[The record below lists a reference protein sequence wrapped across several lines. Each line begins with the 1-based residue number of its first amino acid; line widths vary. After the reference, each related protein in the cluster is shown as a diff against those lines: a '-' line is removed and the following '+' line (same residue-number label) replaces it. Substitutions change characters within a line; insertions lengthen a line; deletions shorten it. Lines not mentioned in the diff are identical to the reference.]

1 MKAALAALA
10 LFFFATANAATITV
24 TSAADNTIVDGQCTL
39 REAIIAANSNSTTGD
54 CTAGTAGLDT
64 IHFAIGSGT
73 QTINLASALPA
84 ITEPLTI
91 DATTQPGYSG
101 TPLIDVNGSAAGT
114 SVGLT
119 LVASGNAVTGL
130 AIDHF
135 ALEGIRVASSNNVIS
150 SNRIAFNGSAST
162 VGAGVRVLSGTGNRI
177 SMNSMSFNS
186 GLSGAVAIDLGTD
199 GATPNDSCDSDTGP
213 NNLQNSPVLTAA
225 VVSGG
230 TTTVTG
236 TLNSTASSTFTLEF
250 FSSAPASFDQGT
262 TSLGSTTVT
271 TSSGCTTSFTVQ
283 LPSVPTSPVPFS
295 ITATATDSANDTS
308 EMSAARFAAPAL
320 TATKSFN
327 PASIHA
333 GETSTL
339 TLTITNSDTGTVSA
353 LAVSDTYPAGLVN
366 AAGTPSTTCGGSLTA
381 TPGSGSFT
389 LSGGALGALAS
400 CQITVPVTAAAAAAY
415 TNTIPTGGISGSYTF
430 PTSIT
435 TPTANAA
442 PVSAG
447 VTVALFPPPGVTK
460 SFAPTTVGVNQTSRM
475 TIRLTNGNSSAIIG
489 AAFSDALPSGLA
501 VAAIPNVANTCGGT
515 LSANG
520 GTVALSGGTIPAGG
534 SCTVAVDVVASAF
547 GTFTNTIQ
555 AGAVTS
561 ANAQPNSA
569 PASASILVSANIPAL
584 TPLGI
589 VLLLSALAALAIPR
603 LRG

>member
-1 MKAALAALA
+1 MESAGGWPALRRRHPPARRAARACLSYARGTKEIMKAALAALA

-73 QTINLASALPA
+73 QTINLARA
-84 ITEPLTI
+84 
-91 DATTQPGYSG
+91 QPGYSG

-250 FSSAPASFDQGT
+250 FSSAPASFDQ
-262 TSLGSTTVT
+262 
-271 TSSGCTTSFTVQ
+271 
-283 LPSVPTSPVPFS
+283 
-295 ITATATDSANDTS
+295 
-308 EMSAARFAAPAL
+308 
-320 TATKSFN
+320 
-327 PASIHA
+327 
-333 GETSTL
+333 
-339 TLTITNSDTGTVSA
+339 
-353 LAVSDTYPAGLVN
+353 
-366 AAGTPSTTCGGSLTA
+366 
-381 TPGSGSFT
+381 
-389 LSGGALGALAS
+389 
-400 CQITVPVTAAAAAAY
+400 
-415 TNTIPTGGISGSYTF
+415 
-430 PTSIT
+430 
-435 TPTANAA
+435 
-442 PVSAG
+442 
-447 VTVALFPPPGVTK
+447 
-460 SFAPTTVGVNQTSRM
+460 
-475 TIRLTNGNSSAIIG
+475 IG
-489 AAFSDALPSGLA
+489 RAH
-501 VAAIPNVANTCGGT
+501 V
-515 LSANG
+515 
-520 GTVALSGGTIPAGG
+520 
-534 SCTVAVDVVASAF
+534 
-547 GTFTNTIQ
+547 
-555 AGAVTS
+555 
-561 ANAQPNSA
+561 
-569 PASASILVSANIPAL
+569 
-584 TPLGI
+584 
-589 VLLLSALAALAIPR
+589 
-603 LRG
+603 